1 MTVKLKT
8 LLEEVKKPIEVIE
21 IDGLSDESSFE
32 SNEEQSTDIGTGHKT
47 SEVSIKWLNKE
58 DK

>member
-1 MTVKLKT
+1 
-8 LLEEVKKPIEVIE
+8 
-21 IDGLSDESSFE
+21 LSDESSFE

>member
-47 SEVSIKWLNKE
+47 SEVSIK
-58 DK
+58 